1 MAIGSEYVEVVK
13 KWKVP
18 TTTREVE
25 QFLGFANYHRTFIK
39 NFADLS
45 YPLYQLTGKKPYKW
59 RDSEQEAFD
68 KLVEALTTT
77 PLLALPNNKDP
88 FILDTDAS
96 NFAIGAELIQ
106 VQDGVERPVAYGSF
120 SLTHE
125 QKRYCTTRKELLAV
139 VKFTRHYRHYLLGRE
154 FIVRTDHSSLTWLL
168 HFKEPQGQLARWL
181 EELSQY
187 HMTVKHRPG
196 KRHQNADALSRLPDL
211 ACPQNRLAAGNMLK
225 TQSTLWSMRLLY
237 SCSPKLAWF
246 SRRPSHQDCKSF
258 EPIGPHT
265 VLPSSLISDDNL
277 LKQDNTQHIHVIT
290 EDNTRPDSS
299 IPQDED
305 QNVTSHVK
313 ENLSTFQ
320 VQQQVFESTN
330 QDIVNQNQNVC
341 HSSVEIVTT
350 PLGMSVYAT
359 YLDFPNVNAITETGI
374 EASTYSPEQ
383 LRDYQSK
390 DPDLELILVWFRDK
404 TEPSE
409 ATIFRCSPIAKKYWI
424 NKDMFYLDDNG
435 ILRNLD
441 KKDRTPRLV
450 VPRDLVEQVISLCHD
465 IPAAGHQGMNR
476 TTLRI
481 KAKYQW
487 YGMTQKIRDFV
498 KTCST
503 CNLHKKPNR
512 KAKCPLTQF
521 HAGAP
526 MERVHLDFLG
536 PLPETKFG
544 NAHVLVMVDQFS
556 KWMECIPLPAQT
568 QSIRQELQ

>member
-125 QKRYCTTRKELLAV
+125 QKR
-139 VKFTRHYRHYLLGRE
+139 
-154 FIVRTDHSSLTWLL
+154 
-168 HFKEPQGQLARWL
+168 
-181 EELSQY
+181 
-187 HMTVKHRPG
+187 PG

-211 ACPQNRLAAGNMLK
+211 ACPQNRLAAGNVLK
-225 TQSTLWSMRLLY
+225 HNLPCGACDYCTRAHQSWLGFQEDVDNVI
-237 SCSPKLAWF
+237 PLA
-246 SRRPSHQDCKSF
+246 SHQDCKSF

-277 LKQDNTQHIHVIT
+277 MKQDNTQHIHVIT

-350 PLGMSVYAT
+350 PL
-359 YLDFPNVNAITETGI
+359 DPN
-374 EASTYSPEQ
+374 
-383 LRDYQSK
+383 
-390 DPDLELILVWFRDK
+390 LELILVWLRDK

-435 ILRNLD
+435 KLD
-441 KKDRTPRLV
+441 PPWKGPGLVCAKLSSYVYKIKLQKTVLTINHDRLKPCKDREVPPWLKQCQNRLQDGEDVTKATNPDLYCFCRKPDDGLFMIQCDFCDEWYHGACIDLTPALADTMVKFRY
-450 VPRDLVEQVISLCHD
+450 PRCQDVGT
-465 IPAAGHQGMNR
+465 AR
-476 TTLRI
+476 
-481 KAKYQW
+481 
-487 YGMTQKIRDFV
+487 
-498 KTCST
+498 
-503 CNLHKKPNR
+503 
-512 KAKCPLTQF
+512 
-521 HAGAP
+521 
-526 MERVHLDFLG
+526 
-536 PLPETKFG
+536 
-544 NAHVLVMVDQFS
+544 
-556 KWMECIPLPAQT
+556 
-568 QSIRQELQ
+568 

>member
-1 MAIGSEYVEVVK
+1 MNLVLRGLTWNVVLAFLDDILVMGKTFEDHLQNLTSVFERFREYGLKLKPRKCDFFQKEIDFLGRTINRDGMAIGSEYVEVVK

-45 YPLYQLTGKKPYKW
+45 YPLYQLT
-59 RDSEQEAFD
+59 
-68 KLVEALTTT
+68 
-77 PLLALPNNKDP
+77 
-88 FILDTDAS
+88 
-96 NFAIGAELIQ
+96 
-106 VQDGVERPVAYGSF
+106 
-120 SLTHE
+120 
-125 QKRYCTTRKELLAV
+125 
-139 VKFTRHYRHYLLGRE
+139 GRE

-211 ACPQNRLAAGNMLK
+211 ACPQNRLAAGNVLK
-225 TQSTLWSMRLLY
+225 HNLPCGACDYCTRAHQSWLGFQEEDVDNVI
-237 SCSPKLAWF
+237 PLA
-246 SRRPSHQDCKSF
+246 SHQDCKSF

-277 LKQDNTQHIHVIT
+277 MKQDNTQHIHVIT

-498 KTCST
+498 K
-503 CNLHKKPNR
+503 N
-512 KAKCPLTQF
+512 
-521 HAGAP
+521 
-526 MERVHLDFLG
+526 M
-536 PLPETKFG
+536 
-544 NAHVLVMVDQFS
+544 
-556 KWMECIPLPAQT
+556 
-568 QSIRQELQ
+568 

>member
-1 MAIGSEYVEVVK
+1 MLKHNLPCGACDYC
-13 KWKVP
+13 
-18 TTTREVE
+18 TRAH
-25 QFLGFANYHRTFIK
+25 QSWLGFQEDVDNVI
-39 NFADLS
+39 
-45 YPLYQLTGKKPYKW
+45 PL
-59 RDSEQEAFD
+59 A
-68 KLVEALTTT
+68 
-77 PLLALPNNKDP
+77 
-88 FILDTDAS
+88 
-96 NFAIGAELIQ
+96 
-106 VQDGVERPVAYGSF
+106 
-120 SLTHE
+120 
-125 QKRYCTTRKELLAV
+125 
-139 VKFTRHYRHYLLGRE
+139 
-154 FIVRTDHSSLTWLL
+154 
-168 HFKEPQGQLARWL
+168 
-181 EELSQY
+181 
-187 HMTVKHRPG
+187 
-196 KRHQNADALSRLPDL
+196 
-211 ACPQNRLAAGNMLK
+211 
-225 TQSTLWSMRLLY
+225 
-237 SCSPKLAWF
+237 
-246 SRRPSHQDCKSF
+246 SHQDCKSF

-290 EDNTRPDSS
+290 EDNTSPDSS

-313 ENLSTFQ
+313 ENSSTFQ

-350 PLGMSVYAT
+350 PL
-359 YLDFPNVNAITETGI
+359 
-374 EASTYSPEQ
+374 EQ

-404 TEPSE
+404 TEPSSE

-487 YGMTQKIRDFV
+487 YGMTQKI
-498 KTCST
+498 
-503 CNLHKKPNR
+503 
-512 KAKCPLTQF
+512 
-521 HAGAP
+521 
-526 MERVHLDFLG
+526 
-536 PLPETKFG
+536 ET
-544 NAHVLVMVDQFS
+544 L
-556 KWMECIPLPAQT
+556 
-568 QSIRQELQ
+568 

>member
-187 HMTVKHRPG
+187 HMTVNTG
-196 KRHQNADALSRLPDL
+196 QVKRHQNADALSRLPDL
-211 ACPQNRLAAGNMLK
+211 ACPQNRLAAGNVLK
-225 TQSTLWSMRLLY
+225 HNLPCGACDYCTRAHQSWLGFQEDVDNVI
-237 SCSPKLAWF
+237 PLA
-246 SRRPSHQDCKSF
+246 SHQDCKSF

-277 LKQDNTQHIHVIT
+277 MKQDNTQHIHVIT

-305 QNVTSHVK
+305 QNVTSHVN
-313 ENLSTFQ
+313 ENLGTSQ
-320 VQQQVFESTN
+320 VQQQVFDSTN

-359 YLDFPNVNAITETGI
+359 YLDLPNVNAITETGI

-424 NKDMFYLDDNG
+424 NKDMFYL
-435 ILRNLD
+435 R
-441 KKDRTPRLV
+441 R
-450 VPRDLVEQVISLCHD
+450 
-465 IPAAGHQGMNR
+465 
-476 TTLRI
+476 
-481 KAKYQW
+481 
-487 YGMTQKIRDFV
+487 
-498 KTCST
+498 
-503 CNLHKKPNR
+503 
-512 KAKCPLTQF
+512 
-521 HAGAP
+521 
-526 MERVHLDFLG
+526 
-536 PLPETKFG
+536 
-544 NAHVLVMVDQFS
+544 
-556 KWMECIPLPAQT
+556 
-568 QSIRQELQ
+568 